1 MRTFSSPAADIS
13 FQEYP
18 QIKPM
23 ITAKI
28 VMVTIMRTLLS
39 PSSVN
44 EAATATIRSTR
55 TMLSVRVG
63 LRFCRRCFLVSL
75 FMVFLPST
83 FSLYLLCP
91 STLMGKCM
99 NNRVRQGSLPRFD
112 SAARCVQE
120 KSCPSVCAQ
129 LAQPVS
135 TRSTS
140 ACVGRAQAN
149 PHEAAASIHFSVW
162 RIVSMA

>member
-1 MRTFSSPAADIS
+1 MNAANIMPITRSSIMTEADLRTFSSPAADIS

-99 NNRVRQGSLPRFD
+99 NNRVRQGEPPAL
-112 SAARCVQE
+112 
-120 KSCPSVCAQ
+120 
-129 LAQPVS
+129 
-135 TRSTS
+135 
-140 ACVGRAQAN
+140 
-149 PHEAAASIHFSVW
+149 
-162 RIVSMA
+162 

>member
-1 MRTFSSPAADIS
+1 MTEADLRTFSSPAADIS

-55 TMLSVRVG
+55 RKKLACSPSRSGRSPIFSVETVITMTPSITLLS
-63 LRFCRRCFLVSL
+63 
-75 FMVFLPST
+75 
-83 FSLYLLCP
+83 
-91 STLMGKCM
+91 STL
-99 NNRVRQGSLPRFD
+99 
-112 SAARCVQE
+112 
-120 KSCPSVCAQ
+120 
-129 LAQPVS
+129 
-135 TRSTS
+135 
-140 ACVGRAQAN
+140 
-149 PHEAAASIHFSVW
+149 
-162 RIVSMA
+162 